1 MQYVDKPVSRMFF
14 GTCIPLMKD
23 GGNADELLDR
33 ALELGVTA
41 FDTARCY
48 GKAEE
53 CLGKWM
59 EKRGNRERVVVLTKG
74 GINGF
79 MWRSRIREGCLRK
92 DLARS
97 LENLRT
103 GSVDIY
109 LLHRDDARVPVG
121 DIVQLM
127 NEFVAERKIC
137 AYGGSNWTHERI
149 EQANEYAYAH
159 GLRPMTVSGPN
170 YGLALMK
177 KDPWGGGLVT
187 LTGDKNAAARG
198 WYEKTGMPV
207 IAWSSLGNGIFSGR
221 FRSDDV
227 QGAKRSMNLFARTG
241 WLYPENL
248 GRLRRA
254 EIVAQRRGMT
264 VTDVAAAFVAG
275 SRMNVFPVMSA
286 SSAKHLEADAA
297 AISVRLTDEERGF
310 LLYGDKGVNE

>member
-1 MQYVDKPVSRMFF
+1 
-14 GTCIPLMKD
+14 MKD
-23 GGNADELLDR
+23 GGDADELLDR

-149 EQANEYAYAH
+149 EQANEYA
-159 GLRPMTVSGPN
+159 
-170 YGLALMK
+170 
-177 KDPWGGGLVT
+177 LVT